1 MQEVMTIEKIFMIE
15 KKIIDEIGIP
25 SIVLMENAATEIF
38 SEIVNKGESFIV
50 YCGKGNNAGDGLALA
65 RKLILAS
72 KKVKIIVI
80 DNYTNATEQFI
91 TNYNILKSIGAD
103 INVFNSSIDNEF
115 LADLVEAD
123 VVIDAIFGI
132 GLNKEIIGIYY
143 DVIEAINKYA
153 KYTVSIDIPSGLDG
167 NSGKIKNICIEA
179 DQTFTVEVL
188 KKGFLYYNAYKYLGD
203 VKVINIGMPMQ
214 TIKDFSEGINLSNQR
229 LVKELIPKRKVYG
242 HKGNYGRVL
251 ILAGSKGFT
260 GAAYIVAEAAIRTGS
275 GLVNLVV
282 EDELQA
288 VLDSKLIEGMTVG
301 YSDED
306 RINQLIEQAD
316 AIACG
321 PGLSTKAKNKDMLI
335 KFIKNSKCPI
345 VLDADALNII
355 SSDRSLIENIKNRAI
370 LTPHPGEMARLI
382 GEDIDYIEENRIEVC
397 KKYSEDNEVI
407 TLLKG
412 YSTLISNG
420 QEITVNTTGTSK
432 MASGGMGDC
441 LSGIITSLIG
451 QGIEIYNAG
460 IIGAYMHGYIGD
472 KLGEL
477 RYSVNARDVIEEIPF
492 IINQLME

>member
-1 MQEVMTIEKIFMIE
+1 MQEVMTIEKIFMME
-15 KKIIDEIGIP
+15 KKIINEIGIP
-25 SIVLMENAATEIF
+25 SILLMENAATEIF
-38 SEIVNKGESFIV
+38 SEIVNKGENFIV

-72 KKVKIIVI
+72 KKVKIVI
-80 DNYTNATEQFI
+80 INNYINATEQF
-91 TNYNILKSIGAD
+91 TANYNILKNIGAD
-103 INVFNSSIDNEF
+103 IQVFNREIDNEF
-115 LADLVEAD
+115 IADLVDTD
-123 VVIDAIFGI
+123 VVVDAIFGI
-132 GLNKEIIGIYY
+132 GLNKEITGVYY
-143 DVIEAINKYA
+143 NVIEAINKFA
-153 KYTVSIDIPSGLDG
+153 KFTVSIDIPSGLDG
-167 NSGKIKNICIEA
+167 TSGRIKNICIEA
-179 DQTFTVEVL
+179 DQTLTVEVF
-188 KKGFLYYNAYKYLGD
+188 KKGFLNYNAFKYLGN
-203 VKVINIGMPMQ
+203 VKVISIGMPMQ
-214 TIKDFSEGINLSNQR
+214 TIKEFSEGIKLSNDK
-229 LVKELIPKRKVYG
+229 LAKELIPKRKLSE
-242 HKGNYGRVL
+242 HKGDFGRVL

-301 YSDED
+301 YSDD
-306 RINQLIEQAD
+306 ARINKLIEQAD
-316 AIACG
+316 VIACG
-321 PGLSTKAKNKDMLI
+321 PGLSTRAKNKDMLI

-355 SSDRSLIENIKNRAI
+355 SSDKSLIENIKNRAI

-382 GEDIDYIEENRIEVC
+382 GKDIDYIEENRIEVC
-397 KKYSEDNEVI
+397 KRYSEENEVI

-420 QEITVNTTGTSK
+420 QEIIVNTTGSSK

-441 LSGIITSLIG
+441 LSGMITSLIG
-451 QGIEIYNAG
+451 QGIGIYNAG
-460 IIGAYMHGYIGD
+460 ILGAYIHGHIGD
-472 KLGEL
+472 KLGAL